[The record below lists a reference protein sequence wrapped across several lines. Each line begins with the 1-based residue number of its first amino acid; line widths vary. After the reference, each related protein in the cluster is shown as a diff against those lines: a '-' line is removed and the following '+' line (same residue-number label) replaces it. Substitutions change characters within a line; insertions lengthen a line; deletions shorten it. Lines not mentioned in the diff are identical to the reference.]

1 MSILSRAS
9 LIIIAISAP
18 TLAIRDPGYNYY
30 PSYYTPNTPYRK
42 DSPPNRNDY
51 SEGAKLSLLEMDQLA
66 APPVQTRPSYALPA
80 HAPLAHHH
88 TTANPT
94 PAYYTPTVPIIPH
107 RPPPVVRPSQ
117 PHDLL
122 ADTPAYKL
130 PTDRDSQAN
139 EPPADDQAYERP
151 AYEQAY
157 RPPVY
162 NHAYGPP
169 VDTPAYQSLAE
180 NAVSKLP
187 VPPTTPT
194 ETATDI
200 PAKETAAYGLGHTL
214 TVDEPTLP
222 KQEHGKPSPLPHI
235 LDRRSA
241 PRVPR
246 QKIGKAMKGTTPQG
260 RHARRFPLL
269 KKKQAEQR
277 TMVPVTVNM
286 LTGVGPAPSTSSAP
300 TTTVTTALPP
310 GQSPIAPGIKV
321 DNSQAALSLHGN
333 PEATTPSGGELT
345 PPITY
350 KGGQQ
355 NDDLIGEP
363 RNKATV
369 IASVLSIMLGLVV
382 IITIVKLTSNAM
394 QKRKHAG
401 RLGQYEEHLGS
412 KEGLI
417 PEMSDQAH
425 FESHNVIIT
434 RPDGSQ
440 MSPLS
445 SSRGDS
451 PSPPPFRAH
460 VIGSSPSPLPM
471 PTFAPPPVP
480 ASPLSMSFVKL
491 LSPTANLAQQN
502 LAESRASATSETMSV
517 STTSTD
523 MSDRERRTTSDDEY
537 LGRQV
542 SHRRMRSAP
551 GSVVWSARSSSATGK
566 MTSGLSDEEGYWESV
581 DVSGSESVGRMSR
594 GRSVAMSVMW

>member
-1 MSILSRAS
+1 MSIFSRAS

-18 TLAIRDPGYNYY
+18 ALAIRDPGYNYY

-42 DSPPNRNDY
+42 DSPPNHNDR
-51 SEGAKLSLLEMDQLA
+51 SGDAKVSLLEMNELA
-66 APPVQTRPSYALPA
+66 ATPVQSRPTYAQPA
-80 HAPLAHHH
+80 YAPLAYHHD
-88 TTANPT
+88 TANPM
-94 PAYYTPTVPIIPH
+94 PIYHAPTVPTIPH
-107 RPPPVVRPSQ
+107 RPPPVVRPNQ

-122 ADTPAYKL
+122 GDAPAYWP
-130 PTDRDSQAN
+130 PTDSQPN
-139 EPPADDQAYERP
+139 KPPADDQGYERP
-151 AYEQAY
+151 AYEQAH
-157 RPPVY
+157 RLPVY
-162 NHAYGPP
+162 NHAYRPP
-169 VDTPAYQSLAE
+169 VDTPAYKPLAE

-187 VPPTTPT
+187 IPPTTPT
-194 ETATDI
+194 ETAADV
-200 PAKETAAYGLGHTL
+200 PAEETAAYSLGHSL
-214 TVDEPTLP
+214 ALDEPTPP
-222 KQEHGKPSPLPHI
+222 KQENGKPSPLPHI
-235 LDRRSA
+235 LDRRNA
-241 PRVPR
+241 PRVLR
-246 QKIGKAMKGTTPQG
+246 QKIGKAVKGTTPRE
-260 RHARRFPLL
+260 RHTRRFPFL
-269 KKKQAEQR
+269 KKRQAEQR

-286 LTGVGPAPSTSSAP
+286 LTGVGPAPSTSNAP
-300 TTTVTTALPP
+300 TTTFTNALPP
-310 GQSPIAPGIKV
+310 SQPPVAPGIKV
-321 DNSQAALSLHGN
+321 DNSQAALSLHSN
-333 PEATTPSGGELT
+333 PEATTPSSGEST

-350 KGGQQ
+350 KEGQQ

-394 QKRKHAG
+394 RKRNHAG
-401 RLGQYEEHLGS
+401 RLGQYEDHLGS

-417 PEMSDQAH
+417 PEMSDQANFDTH
-425 FESHNVIIT
+425 DVIIT

-440 MSPLS
+440 MSPFS

-460 VIGSSPSPLPM
+460 VVGSSPSPLPM

-502 LAESRASATSETMSV
+502 LPESRASATSETMSV

-523 MSDRERRTTSDDEY
+523 ISDRERRPTSDDEY

-566 MTSGLSDEEGYWESV
+566 MTSGLSLEEGYWESV

>member
-1 MSILSRAS
+1 MSIFTRAS

-18 TLAIRDPGYNYY
+18 VLAIRDPGYNYY

-42 DSPPNRNDY
+42 DSPPNSDDH
-51 SEGAKLSLLEMDQLA
+51 SGGAKLSLLEMNQLA
-66 APPVQTRPSYALPA
+66 ASPVQSRPTYALPA
-80 HAPLAHHH
+80 YAYHHDI
-88 TTANPT
+88 ANPT
-94 PAYYTPTVPIIPH
+94 PTHHTPTVPIIPH
-107 RPPPVVRPSQ
+107 RPPPVARPDQ
-117 PHDLL
+117 PHNLL
-122 ADTPAYKL
+122 ADTPAYRL
-130 PTDRDSQAN
+130 PTDSQAN
-139 EPPADDQAYERP
+139 NSPADDQAYERP
-151 AYEQAY
+151 AYEPAY
-157 RPPVY
+157 RLPVY
-162 NHAYGPP
+162 NHVYRPP
-169 VDTPAYQSLAE
+169 VDTPAYKPPAE
-180 NAVSKLP
+180 NAVAKLP
-187 VPPTTPT
+187 IPLTTPT

-200 PAKETAAYGLGHTL
+200 PAEETAAHSLEYS
-214 TVDEPTLP
+214 PTLDVPSSP
-222 KQEHGKPSPLPHI
+222 KQEPGKPSPLPHI

-246 QKIGKAMKGTTPQG
+246 QKVGRAVKGTAPRG
-260 RHARRFPLL
+260 RHAHRFPFL
-269 KKKQAEQR
+269 KKKQAEQL

-300 TTTVTTALPP
+300 TTTVTNALPP

-321 DNSQAALSLHGN
+321 DNSQAALSLHSN

-345 PPITY
+345 PPISY
-350 KGGQQ
+350 KGVQQ

-382 IITIVKLTSNAM
+382 IITIIKLTSNAM
-394 QKRKHAG
+394 RKRKHAG
-401 RLGQYEEHLGS
+401 RLGQYEDHLGS

-425 FESHNVIIT
+425 FETHNVIIT

-460 VIGSSPSPLPM
+460 VVGSSPSPLPM

-523 MSDRERRTTSDDEY
+523 MSDRERRPTSDDEY

-566 MTSGLSDEEGYWESV
+566 MSSGLSVEDGYWESV

>member
-1 MSILSRAS
+1 MPIFSRTS

-18 TLAIRDPGYNYY
+18 ALAIRDPGYNYY

-42 DSPPNRNDY
+42 DSPPNRNDHLG
-51 SEGAKLSLLEMDQLA
+51 GAKLNLLEMNEPA
-66 APPVQTRPSYALPA
+66 APPVQTRPTYALPA
-80 HAPLAHHH
+80 YEPLAYHRI
-88 TTANPT
+88 TANPT
-94 PAYYTPTVPIIPH
+94 PTYHAPTVPMIPH
-107 RPPPVVRPSQ
+107 RRPPVVRPDQ
-117 PHDLL
+117 PHNLL
-122 ADTPAYKL
+122 ADNPAYKL
-130 PTDRDSQAN
+130 PTDSQAN
-139 EPPADDQAYERP
+139 KRPANDQAYERP
-151 AYEQAY
+151 TYRLPMYNHAY
-157 RPPVY
+157 RPPV
-162 NHAYGPP
+162 
-169 VDTPAYQSLAE
+169 DTPLAE
-180 NAVSKLP
+180 NAGSKLP
-187 VPPTTPT
+187 IPLTTPT
-194 ETATDI
+194 ETVTDV
-200 PAKETAAYGLGHTL
+200 PAEETAAYGLEYSLTL
-214 TVDEPTLP
+214 DKPTPP
-222 KQEHGKPSPLPHI
+222 KQEYGKPSPLPHI

-246 QKIGKAMKGTTPQG
+246 QKIGKAVKGTTPRG
-260 RHARRFPLL
+260 RHAHRFPSL

-286 LTGVGPAPSTSSAP
+286 LTGVGPAPSTSNAP
-300 TTTVTTALPP
+300 TTTVTNALPP
-310 GQSPIAPGIKV
+310 SQSQIAPGIKV
-321 DNSQAALSLHGN
+321 DNSQAALSLHSN

-345 PPITY
+345 PPISY

-382 IITIVKLTSNAM
+382 IITIIKLTSNAM
-394 QKRKHAG
+394 RKRKHAG
-401 RLGQYEEHLGS
+401 RLGQCEEHLGS
-412 KEGLI
+412 KEGLILI

-425 FESHNVIIT
+425 FETHNVIIT

-445 SSRGDS
+445 STRGDS
-451 PSPPPFRAH
+451 PSPPSFRAH
-460 VIGSSPSPLPM
+460 VVGGSPPAPPM

-502 LAESRASATSETMSV
+502 LAESRASATSETMSM

-523 MSDRERRTTSDDEY
+523 MSDRERRQTSDEEY

-551 GSVVWSARSSSATGK
+551 GSVVWSARSSSATGR
-566 MTSGLSDEEGYWESV
+566 MTSGLSGEEGYWDSV
-581 DVSGSESVGRMSR
+581 DVCGSESAGRISR

>member
-1 MSILSRAS
+1 MSIFSRAS

-18 TLAIRDPGYNYY
+18 ALAIRDPGYNYY
-30 PSYYTPNTPYRK
+30 PSYYTPNTHRK
-42 DSPPNRNDY
+42 ESPPNRRDH
-51 SEGAKLSLLEMDQLA
+51 SGDAKFHLLDMNQEAD
-66 APPVQTRPSYALPA
+66 PPVQTRPNYALPA
-80 HAPLAHHH
+80 HAPLAYHH
-88 TTANPT
+88 TAADPT
-94 PAYYTPTVPIIPH
+94 PAYNTPTVPMIPH

-122 ADTPAYKL
+122 ADTPAYRL
-130 PTDRDSQAN
+130 PTNDQAN
-139 EPPADDQAYERP
+139 QPPSDDRAYEYP

-162 NHAYGPP
+162 NHAYRPP
-169 VDTPAYQSLAE
+169 ADTPAYEPLAE

-187 VPPTTPT
+187 IPPTTPT
-194 ETATDI
+194 ETATNI
-200 PAKETAAYGLGHTL
+200 PAEKTATYGLGNSL
-214 TVDEPTLP
+214 EPTLP
-222 KQEHGKPSPLPHI
+222 KQGHGKPSPLPHI
-235 LDRRSA
+235 LDRRNA

-246 QKIGKAMKGTTPQG
+246 HKIGKAVKGMNPRG
-260 RHARRFPLL
+260 RRARRFPFLE
-269 KKKQAEQR
+269 KKQAEQR

-300 TTTVTTALPP
+300 TTTVTNALPP
-310 GQSPIAPGIKV
+310 GQSPIVPGIKV
-321 DNSQAALSLHGN
+321 DNSQAALSLHTN
-333 PEATTPSGGELT
+333 PEATTSSGGELT
-345 PPITY
+345 PPISY
-350 KGGQQ
+350 KGGQE

-394 QKRKHAG
+394 RKRKHVG

-425 FESHNVIIT
+425 FETHNVIIT

-440 MSPLS
+440 ISPLS
-445 SSRGDS
+445 SIRGDS

-460 VIGSSPSPLPM
+460 VVGNSPSPLPM

-502 LAESRASATSETMSV
+502 LAESRASATSETMSM

-523 MSDRERRTTSDDEY
+523 MSDRERRPTSGDEY

-566 MTSGLSDEEGYWESV
+566 MTSGMSVEEGYWDSV